1 MIRDMMEHPQFR
13 PERVATVRAMAAG
26 GAPVPPSQGAK
37 MRKKTGGANSVQGY
51 GLTETMG
58 GVTINR
64 GVDYLKRPT
73 SCGRAIPLLVQVA
86 TKDPETGK
94 QNPNGERGE
103 ICLRCATMMTRYHN
117 RPEDTKKAIDSEG
130 WFHTGDVGKI
140 EVPLPEHIFLHTE
153 ELPKGAT
160 GKMDKKGLRER

>member
-1 MIRDMMEHPQFR
+1 
-13 PERVATVRAMAAG
+13 MAAG
-26 GAPVPPSQGAK
+26 GAPVPPSQVAK

-86 TKDPETGK
+86 TKDPEKG
-94 QNPNGERGE
+94 
-103 ICLRCATMMTRYHN
+103 
-117 RPEDTKKAIDSEG
+117 IDSEG

-140 EVPLPEHIFLHTE
+140 EGGFVYILDRL
-153 ELPKGAT
+153 K
-160 GKMDKKGLRER
+160 D